1 MKKNSYK
8 NIYQFKIVLEDIK
21 PTIWRRVQVPENY
34 TFWDLHIAI
43 QDAMRW
49 MDCHLHQFET
59 IELKPR
65 EIKYIG
71 VPDEDND
78 GMEVAAG
85 WEEKIS
91 EWFSL
96 DSRKTMRYVY
106 DFGDSWNHKVTLE
119 KILPKEEKIKY
130 PICVAG
136 DRACPPEDCGG
147 LGGYDDL
154 LEIMDNP
161 KHEEYEDM
169 IEWLNGEKF
178 DAEEFD
184 IMEVEF
190 DNPKGRLKEM
200 LRQIR

>member
-1 MKKNSYK
+1 MKKSSYK
-8 NIYQFKIVLEDIK
+8 NIYQFKIVLEDTK
-21 PTIWRRVQVPENY
+21 PTIWRRIQVPENY

-43 QDAMRW
+43 QDAMGW

-71 VPDEDND
+71 IPDEEGF
-78 GMEVAAG
+78 GMEVATG

-91 EWFSL
+91 DWFSL
-96 DSRKTMRYVY
+96 DKRKAMRYVY
-106 DFGDSWNHKVTLE
+106 DLGDSWNHKITLE

-130 PICVAG
+130 PVCVAG
-136 DRACPPEDCGG
+136 ARACPPEDCGG
-147 LGGYDDL
+147 IGGYYDL

-178 DAEEFD
+178 NPEEFE
-184 IMEVEF
+184 ITEIEF
-190 DNPKGRLKEM
+190 DNPRKRLKEM
-200 LRQIR
+200 LR